1 MGKFNSLLNLRLKS
15 KEPQKEKMQAL
26 AERSSKGNLSSFS
39 GIFRVTGLNHK
50 EKENLENLLKDFQE
64 DKNYDIQKDLNELT
78 TITSEVRAIMN
89 QAIILH
95 GERIKKAQTILK
107 NYQEGAFTAWLIAT
121 YGNRQ
126 TPYNFL
132 QYYEFYSSMP
142 QELHQKIDG
151 MPRQA
156 IYTLASRSGELEKK
170 EEVVK
175 NYEGQSKEELLNLIR
190 NIFPLADK
198 DKRAVNHAAQA
209 ISLLKR
215 TRAVLEQS
223 SYQPTERE
231 QKALKRLIEQVQE
244 LIEAH
249 AIL

>member
-26 AERSSKGNLSSFS
+26 AELSSKGNLSSFS
-39 GIFRVTGLNHK
+39 GVFRVSTLREK
-50 EKENLENLLKDFQE
+50 EKENLENILNNFKE
-64 DKNYDIQKDLNELT
+64 NEGYDIKQDLTDLS
-78 TITSEVRAIMN
+78 TITSEVRAIIN
-89 QAIILH
+89 QAVILH

-107 NYQEGAFTAWLIAT
+107 KYKEGAFTAWLIAT

-132 QYYEFYSSMP
+132 QYYEFYTTMP
-142 QELHQKIDG
+142 QQLHTKIDQ

-156 IYTLASRSGELEKK
+156 VYTLASRSGEIEKK

-175 NYEGQSKEELLNLIR
+175 SYEGQTKSELLDLIR
-190 NIFPLADK
+190 NIFPLSEK
-198 DKRAVNHAAQA
+198 DRRAINYATQT

-215 TRAVLEQS
+215 ARATLEQPLF
-223 SYQPTERE
+223 QATEKE
-231 QKALKRLIEQVQE
+231 QKELSRLIEQVQQ
-244 LIEAH
+244 LIA
-249 AIL
+249 ANQVQ